1 MRKVFLFLLALLVV
15 LSLSAAALADSTI
28 TVNGTGEALVSADVA
43 VISLGVSARDR
54 DVLKA
59 QAKVNEAIASIRAV
73 LLENGIAKEDIITDY
88 INIYA
93 MYDYRDDQEEVAA
106 YNANSTLAIR
116 VTKMDAVG
124 ELIDLAFGAGA
135 NTLNG
140 ISFSASDTTEAKAE
154 ALRAAVRDAQEK
166 AEVLAE
172 AAGLSLGKVESIQ
185 EGSTYSYERGAGNFT
200 MNVKATEDAAAGTVI
215 QSAKLIVSASVS
227 ITFELDD

>member
-1 MRKVFLFLLALLVV
+1 MRKVFPFLLALLVV
-15 LSLSAAALADSTI
+15 FSLSAAALADSTI

-116 VTKMDAVG
+116 VTKMDAIG

-166 AEVLAE
+166 AEVLAD

-185 EGSTYSYERGAGNFT
+185 EGNTYSYERGAGNFT
-200 MNVKATEDAAAGTVI
+200 MNVKAAEDAAAGTVI

>member
-1 MRKVFLFLLALLVV
+1 MRKVFPFLLALLVV

>member
-1 MRKVFLFLLALLVV
+1 MRKVFPFLLALLVV
-15 LSLSAAALADSTI
+15 FSLSAAALADSTI

-135 NTLNG
+135 NTLTG

-166 AEVLAE
+166 AEVLAD

-185 EGSTYSYERGAGNFT
+185 EGNTYSYERGAGNFT